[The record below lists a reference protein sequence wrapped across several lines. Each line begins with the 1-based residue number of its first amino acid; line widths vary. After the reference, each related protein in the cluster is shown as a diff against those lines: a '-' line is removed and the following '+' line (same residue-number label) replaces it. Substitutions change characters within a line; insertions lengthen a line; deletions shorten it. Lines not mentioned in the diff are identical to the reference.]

1 MAADSRYRRK
11 SLRPVVRLFFAL
23 LAVGASTLAL
33 AAVPPAPTLLLAERY
48 REDIDASRYWIS
60 EKLDGVRA
68 IWDGRALQFRSGN
81 PVPAPQWFLDALPKQ
96 PLDGELWLGRGSFD
110 QLSAIVRRQTP
121 DDAEWR
127 RVRYMIFELP
137 DAPGT
142 FTDRVEQIKA
152 VTAATNLPW
161 LQPVPQFRLPD
172 AAALQ
177 KKLRDIVRQGGEG
190 LMLHRA
196 DAAYETGRSSA
207 LLKLTPWLDAE
218 ATVIAHLP
226 GKGKYAGMTGA
237 LQMEMPDG
245 RRFALGSGL
254 SDALRR
260 NPPPAGTLITY
271 RYREL
276 TKNGMPRFPKY
287 LRGHDKLLG
296 RRSDGSDALVRK
308 GRTRKSP
315 ANCVGDTTEH
325 PIRIFCKKRCDRP
338 GDTYSKECW

>member
-1 MAADSRYRRK
+1 MPADSRYRGAP
-11 SLRPVVRLFFAL
+11 LRSIFRLSFAL
-23 LAVGASTLAL
+23 LVLAASTPAP
-33 AAVPPAPTLLLAERY
+33 AAVSPAPTFLLAERY
-48 REDIDASRYWIS
+48 HGDIDVSRYWVS

-68 IWDGRALQFRSGN
+68 VWDGKALRFRSGN
-81 PVPAPQWFLDALPKQ
+81 PVPAPRWFVDALPGQ

-110 QLSAIVRRQTP
+110 QLSAIVRRQVP

-127 RVRYMIFELP
+127 GVRYMIFELP

-142 FTDRVEQIKA
+142 FTDRIEGIKGL
-152 VTAATNLPW
+152 VAAANPPW
-161 LQPVPQFRLPD
+161 LQAVPQFRLAD
-172 AAALQ
+172 GAALQ
-177 KKLRDIVRQGGEG
+177 KKLREIVRQGGEG

-218 ATVIAHLP
+218 ATVVAHLP

-237 LQMEMPDG
+237 RQMEMPDG

-260 NPPPAGTLITY
+260 NPPPLGTLVTY

-276 TKNGMPRFPKY
+276 TKSGMPRFPRY
-287 LRGHDKLLG
+287 LR
-296 RRSDGSDALVRK
+296 VR
-308 GRTRKSP
+308 
-315 ANCVGDTTEH
+315 
-325 PIRIFCKKRCDRP
+325 DRL
-338 GDTYSKECW
+338 